1 MSEAETNFELPE
13 EFLEDV
19 VKDTEINDFQ
29 LKEQLRT
36 VVNKT
41 QRYIEELYR
50 QKRKMKQLERF
61 VKKKKGELF
70 EYYKNDFEI
79 KLTSSNDIMTFVE
92 RDKKFQTA
100 KKHYDDLEAIVDFLD
115 RTIRNMNNK
124 SWTLRTMVE
133 MEKMNL

>member
-13 EFLEDV
+13 DFLEDV
-19 VKDTEINDFQ
+19 VEDTKINDFQ

-70 EYYKNDFEI
+70 EYYKNDYEI
-79 KLTSSNDIMTFVE
+79 KLTSSSDILTFVE
-92 RDKKFQTA
+92 RDKKYQTA
-100 KKHYDDLEAIVDFLD
+100 KKHFDDLEAIVDFLD

-124 SWTLRTMVE
+124 SWTLRTMVDL
-133 MEKMNL
+133 EKINA

>member
-1 MSEAETNFELPE
+1 MSEQETNFELPDD
-13 EFLEDV
+13 FLEEV

-92 RDKKFQTA
+92 RDKKYQTA
-100 KKHYDDLEAIVDFLD
+100 KKHYDDLEAIVEFLD
-115 RTIRNMNNK
+115 RTIKNMNNK
-124 SWTLRTMVE
+124 AWTLRTMVDL
-133 MEKMNL
+133 EKINI